1 VADEIERAHEPGQ
14 PSERAFG
21 VAACPA
27 GKPGLHFE
35 EPGHVKEVR
44 LAAEDRVAR
53 EERGV
58 ELALDE
64 EVVGLL
70 VGAQLVRGVEEN
82 DGAREQER
90 GRGDPQPLRRAAE
103 NAQG

>member
-1 VADEIERAHEPGQ
+1 ME
-14 PSERAFG
+14 
-21 VAACPA
+21 
-27 GKPGLHFE
+27 
-35 EPGHVKEVR
+35 EVR
-44 LAAEDRVAR
+44 LEPEDRIAS
-53 EERGV
+53 EERRI